1 MDATTVT
8 LALMQKFV
16 GPDNKINEMSDFYD
30 ALVKALEDAHA
41 EGRDEATQE
50 NAGVSAEVEAG
61 LPHPL
66 RGFSQAKRPARV
78 APLNKGPGAAT
89 RRGLR
94 LPTVTHYRAGNGLL
108 M

>member
-41 EGRDEATQE
+41 EGRDTQE
-50 NAGVSAEVEAG
+50 NAGVSAEVK
-61 LPHPL
+61 
-66 RGFSQAKRPARV
+66 S
-78 APLNKGPGAAT
+78 AA
-89 RRGLR
+89 
-94 LPTVTHYRAGNGLL
+94 
-108 M
+108 